1 MRWDRLFDDLEGQLE
16 QELGAEQVDLI
27 AEEERLRVGRLA
39 FRDRLVAMSG
49 SSSSRRELDLVL
61 RDGTPV
67 RIRVASSGRDWIA
80 GDLEGGRVRASCIVP
95 LDAIAAAA
103 PAGDQL
109 AAGLAVDPLGAP
121 APGDLGARLGLA
133 LVLRDLCRRRAAVD
147 LVCGWAVLHG
157 TLDRVGR
164 DHVDLAEHDPGVA
177 RREVA
182 VRRIRLVPFAQL
194 LSIRF

>member
-16 QELGAEQVDLI
+16 HELGAEQVDLI

-39 FRDRLVAMSG
+39 FRDRLIAMSG
-49 SSSSRRELDLVL
+49 PASSRRELDLVL
-61 RDGTPV
+61 REGTPLQL
-67 RIRVASSGRDWIA
+67 RVASSGRDWIA
-80 GDLEGGRVRASCIVP
+80 GDLVATRVRPACIVP
-95 LDAIAAAA
+95 IAAIAAAT

-109 AAGLAVDPLGAP
+109 ASGLAADPLGAP
-121 APGDLGARLGLA
+121 VPGDLGARLGLA
-133 LVLRDLCRRRAAVD
+133 LVLRDLCRRRAPVD
-147 LVCGWAVLHG
+147 LVCDWAVLHG

-164 DHVDLAEHDPGVA
+164 DHVDLAEHDTGVA
-177 RREVA
+177 RRDAA